1 MGDINRMTRSQ
12 AFVDEFAAE
21 LSATLTERRGH
32 SVTIGVNEG
41 DWTVRDFIS
50 LGACSWEYMGVAS
63 IFDPD
68 DDEDE
73 MLDVAES
80 VSVILGTSIDEVCV
94 RFEKAGLVKWSD
106 GPKERS

>member
-50 LGACSWEYMGVAS
+50 LGECHWEYMGVS
-63 IFDPD
+63 PMFDPD

-80 VSVILGTSIDEVCV
+80 VSVLLGKHIDDICA
-94 RFEKAGLVKWSD
+94 RFERAGLVKWSD
-106 GPKERS
+106 NEESP